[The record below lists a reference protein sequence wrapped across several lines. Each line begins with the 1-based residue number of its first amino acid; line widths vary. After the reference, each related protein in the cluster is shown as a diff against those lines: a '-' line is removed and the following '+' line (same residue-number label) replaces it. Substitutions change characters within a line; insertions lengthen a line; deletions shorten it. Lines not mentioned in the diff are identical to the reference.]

1 MRPLIVL
8 IAFLLPIAT
17 GAVNAASPPLSE
29 APPPTA
35 SAASE
40 VSPDELGALVSPIAF
55 VDACLSLRDVSS
67 EMAGAKPL
75 EVAFFRV
82 AEEFCKGMIVAVAS
96 TVHAGQPYRADGE
109 RICVDPEL
117 SADKVIDHIK
127 GQIAKDPQLF
137 VGRPVPQVETP
148 AAIRRSIQALSPCR

>member
-1 MRPLIVL
+1 
-8 IAFLLPIAT
+8 
-17 GAVNAASPPLSE
+17 
-29 APPPTA
+29 
-35 SAASE
+35 
-40 VSPDELGALVSPIAF
+40 
-55 VDACLSLRDVSS
+55 
-67 EMAGAKPL
+67 
-75 EVAFFRV
+75 
-82 AEEFCKGMIVAVAS
+82 MIVAVAS

-127 GQIAKDPQLF
+127 GQIDKDPQLF